1 MHRLSPG
8 GVKQIFEKARKA
20 LLMKILLAGYNI
32 DYDLIRELQDKC
44 VLEGDI
50 TPETISAAYARISR
64 SPKPVDE
71 LRQIARREVDRARK
85 SNRNIVFAMGHSS
98 VAEHAVFNID
108 VIGVSRLLVE
118 EIEKFRLCSYTEKS
132 QRYVL
137 FDKDFVIPEEIKKVG
152 LDELFVET
160 IGRQNNYYREL
171 YAELRPRVFAENKV
185 LAENPANKSLLE
197 GWAKE
202 DARYVI
208 ALATETQLGMTINTR
223 NLELMLRRLAAL
235 PLAEAQE
242 YSRKLYAVTKDIAPS
257 LIRYTEATGYDRL
270 TRLNLKQQAV
280 TFSEK
285 YPQESGVEKSPAV
298 QLVFFTPDADTRA
311 CAALLFSSS
320 TMSHSQC
327 LSQAHLMTAKEKKDL
342 FKTAFQNLQAHDAA
356 LRELENIDL
365 LFELI
370 VSASCFAQLKRHRM
384 ATIIAQ
390 EYDPGLGVTIPKA
403 VCAIGQQKRFREI
416 MRKTE
421 DAFEQIQQKA
431 PLAAP
436 YVLTNAHR
444 KRVLMKINAREL
456 YHLARLRSDEH
467 AQWDIR
473 NLADEMLKKAKKVM
487 PLTLLLACGKDS
499 FATLYKKTFPH
510 I

>member
-1 MHRLSPG
+1 
-8 GVKQIFEKARKA
+8 
-20 LLMKILLAGYNI
+20 MKILLAGYNL
-32 DYDLIRELQDKC
+32 DYDLIKELQDKC
-44 VLEGDI
+44 AASQDI

-71 LRQIARREVDRARK
+71 LRRIARKEVDKARK
-85 SNRNIVFAMGHSS
+85 SNRNIVFEMGHSS

-108 VIGVSRLLVE
+108 VIGASRLLME
-118 EIEKFRLCSYTEKS
+118 EIEKFRLCSYMEKS

-137 FDKDFVIPEEIKKVG
+137 FSNDFVIPEEIKQSG
-152 LDELFVET
+152 MTDLYIET
-160 IGRQNNYYREL
+160 VRMQNGYYHQL
-171 YAELRPRVFAENKV
+171 YEQLRPYVFARNET
-185 LAENPANKSLLE
+185 LAANPANRSLLE

-208 ALATETQLGMTINTR
+208 ALATETQLGITVNAR

-242 YSRKLYAVTKDIAPS
+242 YGQKLYAVTKDIAPS
-257 LIRYTEATGYDRL
+257 LIRYAEATDYDRF
-270 TRLNLKQQAV
+270 TRLNLKRQATV
-280 TFSEK
+280 FAEK
-285 YPQESGVEKSPAV
+285 YPQKPEVKKTPAV
-298 QLVFFTPDADTRA
+298 QLSFATPDADDRA
-311 CAALLFSSS
+311 AAALLFSSS
-320 TMSHSQC
+320 GASYSQC
-327 LSQAHLMTAKEKKDL
+327 AGLVRSMTVKEKKVL
-342 FKTAFQNLQAHDAA
+342 FKTAFLNLQAHDAA

-365 LFELI
+365 LFELV

-390 EYDPGLGVTIPKA
+390 EYDPGLGVTVPKA
-403 VCAIGQQKRFREI
+403 VRAIGQQKRFREI

-421 DAFEQIQQKA
+421 DAFEQIQKKA
-431 PLAAP
+431 PLAAS

-456 YHLARLRSDEH
+456 YHLARLRSDGH
-467 AQWDIR
+467 AQWDIH

-499 FATLYKKTFPH
+499 FTGLYKKTFPH
-510 I
+510 ILL